1 MATRRKISAATRQ
14 RLEVIAD
21 YRCRYCR
28 SPMAA
33 GVAMVVE
40 HIIPLAADGSNQ
52 NAPFLLQNFCSLKPP
67 RRADRKGISLESFA
81 DFVSWWLLLRLR
93 NKN

>member
-1 MATRRKISAATRQ
+1 MATRRKISDATRQ

-33 GVAMVVE
+33 GW
-40 HIIPLAADGSNQ
+40 Q
-52 NAPFLLQNFCSLKPP
+52 
-67 RRADRKGISLESFA
+67 
-81 DFVSWWLLLRLR
+81 WWSSILFP
-93 NKN
+93 